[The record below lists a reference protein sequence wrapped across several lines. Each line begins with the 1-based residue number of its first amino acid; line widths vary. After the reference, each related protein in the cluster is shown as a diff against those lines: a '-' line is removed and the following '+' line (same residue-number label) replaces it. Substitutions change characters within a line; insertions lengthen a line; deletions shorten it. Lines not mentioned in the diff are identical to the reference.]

1 MKNKKLLFLIF
12 AMTICVL
19 ACSKQINKL
28 EISDDNFLFNAI
40 GFKKQYKVETYLRAF
55 DVGVYFKQPISK
67 DDIKLG
73 ILEVSI
79 VSEKGQEQK
88 IMLTPGVRF
97 FYSDYKNKFVNRI
110 YFETIDLGNE
120 QFVQELNVSLI
131 NSFSVPIESE
141 LLITNL
147 GTELF
152 FVQ

>member
-1 MKNKKLLFLIF
+1 M
-12 AMTICVL
+12 
-19 ACSKQINKL
+19 S
-28 EISDDNFLFNAI
+28 
-40 GFKKQYKVETYLRAF
+40 G
-55 DVGVYFKQPISK
+55 
-67 DDIKLG
+67 
-73 ILEVSI
+73 
-79 VSEKGQEQK
+79 
-88 IMLTPGVRF
+88 F

>member
-73 ILEVSI
+73 MLEVSI
-79 VSEKGQEQK
+79 VSENGQEQK
-88 IMLTPGVRF
+88 IMLIPNVRF
-97 FYSDYKNKFVNRI
+97 FYSDYKNNLVNRI
-110 YFETIDLGNE
+110 YFETINLGNE

-131 NSFSVPIESE
+131 NSFSVPVESE

>member
-19 ACSKQINKL
+19 GCSKEIRKL
-28 EISDDNFLFNAI
+28 EISDDNFLFNTI
-40 GFKKQYKVETYLRAF
+40 GFKKNYDVETCLRAF
-55 DVGVYFKQPISK
+55 NIGVHFKQPVLI

-73 ILEVSI
+73 TLEVTI
-79 VSEKGQEQK
+79 VSENGQEQK
-88 IMLTPGVRF
+88 IMLTPGVSF
-97 FYSDYKNKFVNRI
+97 FYSDYKNKLVNRF

>member
-1 MKNKKLLFLIF
+1 M
-12 AMTICVL
+12 
-19 ACSKQINKL
+19 
-28 EISDDNFLFNAI
+28 
-40 GFKKQYKVETYLRAF
+40 
-55 DVGVYFKQPISK
+55 YFKQPISK

-79 VSEKGQEQK
+79 VSENGQEQK

-97 FYSDYKNKFVNRI
+97 FYSDYKNKFINRI
-110 YFETIDLGNE
+110 YFKTIDLGNE
-120 QFVQELNVSLI
+120 QFVQELNVSII

-141 LLITNL
+141 LLITNF